1 MEESKAL
8 CEAQASGP
16 ECVRYALG
24 SGFGSR
30 LHVVP
35 DGQSALLA
43 VEVRTGQLR
52 GPTAFGNP
60 LVNAC
65 RVCVMAH
72 VKLLLC
78 VCIVLGLAMFSC
90 RNSSSSPASA
100 TLSKR
105 LAAAKTNAE
114 WGELVFRAME
124 NRELDRDMKL
134 SDVRGVF
141 GPKRSGDE
149 WTDNDAG
156 EAQSDLFVFHEPDE
170 DSPRNQELRAKAARE
185 LHAAARPPTGWRV
198 GVLHREGLVVEISL
212 TYYPGK

>member
-1 MEESKAL
+1 M
-8 CEAQASGP
+8 
-16 ECVRYALG
+16 
-24 SGFGSR
+24 
-30 LHVVP
+30 VP

-43 VEVRTGQLR
+43 VEVRKCRLR

-78 VCIVLGLAMFSC
+78 VCIVLGLAMSSC
-90 RNSSSSPASA
+90 RDSSSSPATA

-124 NRELDRDMKL
+124 NRELVRDMKV
-134 SDVRGVF
+134 SEVRGVF
-141 GPKRSGDE
+141 GPKRNGDE
-149 WTDNDAG
+149 WADNDAG
-156 EAQSDLFVFHEPDE
+156 EAQTDLFVFHEADE
-170 DSPRNQELRAKAARE
+170 DSLRNQEIRAKAGRE
-185 LHAAARPPTGWRV
+185 LHAQARPPTGWRV
-198 GVLHREGLVVEISL
+198 GVLHRDGRVVEVSL